1 MLTHG
6 HFDDMV
12 FKKGRLVTQEIA
24 MTEPNSN
31 KNADPYEEYDHLSA
45 SAKIISSD

>member
-12 FKKGRLVTQEIA
+12 FKKGRLVTQDIA

-31 KNADPYEEYDHLSA
+31 KNADEEYDHLSA